1 MLQTVDYSRIFADAT
16 VDVLATF
23 MDEPAVAG
31 PLQEVRGSVPLLEVA
46 VLLGITGNMQG
57 RLLLE
62 FSKECAL
69 AVCEAMN
76 FGEPFEDFDDM
87 AIATLCELANLAG
100 GRAITILNDGGG
112 EFSIAPPTI
121 LYGTGMRASGVTSI
135 ISVVPV
141 ETSVGTIIVNV
152 SVAKKA

>member
-1 MLQTVDYSRIFADAT
+1 MLQTMDYSRVFADAT

-23 MDEPAVAG
+23 MEKPATAG
-31 PLQEVRGSVPLLEVA
+31 PLQTVRGSVPLLEVA

-62 FSKECAL
+62 FSEETAL
-69 AVCEAMN
+69 KVCEAMN
-76 FGEPFEDFDDM
+76 FGEPFETIDEM
-87 AIATLCELANLAG
+87 ATATLCELANLAG
-100 GRAITILNDGGG
+100 GRAITLLNDGGG

-121 LYGTGMRASGVTSI
+121 LYGTGMRASGVQSEV
-135 ISVVPV
+135 SVVPV
-141 ETSVGTIIVNV
+141 ETEAGTIIVNV